1 MTDEVLSPEAYI
13 HKILPNVLISNDDDQ
28 SHIFELALHLTKMY
42 DHGVDTV
49 RAVLGDK
56 CCTVATALDILQ
68 KVREG
73 AYELWRGVCDDTLL
87 GSECINHINNNVDL
101 GDLDDLWELISSNAD
116 PEEVG
121 REFRLS
127 CEGQYTPYGFL
138 VRLK

>member
-1 MTDEVLSPEAYI
+1 MGTAPLTPEDYI
-13 HKILPNVLISNDDDQ
+13 HQILPNILVVNTDDQ
-28 SHIFELALHLTKMY
+28 SHIFELAIQLTKMY

-49 RAVLGDK
+49 WAVLGDK

-73 AYELWRGVCDDTLL
+73 AYELWRGVCDDTSL
-87 GSECINHINNNVDL
+87 GRECINHINNNVDL

-127 CEGQYTPYGFL
+127 CGGQYTPYGFL

>member
-1 MTDEVLSPEAYI
+1 MTDDLYSPEVYI
-13 HKILPNVLISNDDDQ
+13 HKMLPKVLISSNDDQ
-28 SHIFELALHLTKMY
+28 SSIFELALHLTKMY

-68 KVREG
+68 EVREG
-73 AYELWRGVCDDTLL
+73 SYELWRGVCDDAVL
-87 GSECINHINNNVDL
+87 GRECINHINNNVDL
-101 GDLDDLWELISSNAD
+101 GEIDDLWDLISSNAD

-127 CEGQYTPYGFL
+127 CGGQYTPYGFL

>member
-1 MTDEVLSPEAYI
+1 
-13 HKILPNVLISNDDDQ
+13 
-28 SHIFELALHLTKMY
+28 MY
-42 DHGVDTV
+42 DHGEDTV

-68 KVREG
+68 KVREV
-73 AYELWRGVCDDTLL
+73 AYELWHGVCDDTLL
-87 GSECINHINNNVDL
+87 GRECINHINNNVDL

-127 CEGQYTPYGFL
+127 CGGQYTPYGFL
-138 VRLK
+138 VKLNFNYHLKIPSNK